1 MATDRDKLMRGV
13 RFMALS
19 FPFIFAGPALLYIGF
34 TDDKSTWWLFLGG
47 FIAGLAIL
55 FAVRGLLT
63 IVSAFFDS

>member
-13 RFMALS
+13 RFMAIS

-34 TDDKSTWWLFLGG
+34 NDDKSDWWLFFGG
-47 FIAGLAIL
+47 LCAALAVL